1 MSGNDSLLLQ
11 SILDRITNIEDK
23 VDAISTKQALIES
36 KLEEHIKAALS
47 APVKSIWSKIFDGIK
62 NYAIVGI
69 IVIISIFELGRCSVE
84 AADFADKIY
93 LQSKHD
99 TSNTLILNK
108 SKVDDTAVRSTNKS
122 LNAKIDAA
130 IVKRLLWN

>member
-36 KLEEHIKAALS
+36 KLEEHVK

-108 SKVDDTAVRSTNKS
+108 SKVDDTAVRT
-122 LNAKIDAA
+122 LNGKIDRA
-130 IVKRLLWN
+130 ILNKLIGG